1 MKPEE
6 YPSETFYKYTI
17 VTGVLENFER
27 MSFTYTNTGNCH
39 SLNVPVITYLPLV
52 KATESVLPTLLLIRD
67 TIACHGIWVNLHL
80 SSSLASTVSPSIR
93 PGQHQNMQNIG
104 QRRSRFSFW
113 RWQPIHASWR
123 TYSCPLFV
131 THEHRP
137 VELMTRLIDTCS
149 WAIAEHWAG
158 LVDSSIKIEAL
169 HFWPP
174 SQCC

>member
-1 MKPEE
+1 
-6 YPSETFYKYTI
+6 
-17 VTGVLENFER
+17 
-27 MSFTYTNTGNCH
+27 MSLTCTNTGNCQ

-67 TIACHGIWVNLHL
+67 TIACHSIWVNLHRHHHWRQQCRL
-80 SSSLASTVSPSIR
+80 HFVLVSIR
-93 PGQHQNMQNIG
+93 TCKT
-104 QRRSRFSFW
+104 S
-113 RWQPIHASWR
+113 ASVVHDSHFKLTLAANTATR
-123 TYSCPLFV
+123 IPAYICNPLFV

-137 VELMTRLIDTCS
+137 VELITRLIDTCS

-158 LVDSSIKIEAL
+158 LVDSSIKIEAV